1 MVQIA
6 FYYKPECWLCDGA
19 QEMLNGFKDKYNL
32 QIDKIDITTNNE
44 LYELYRYDI
53 PVLEFK
59 DGTALHGRI
68 KLKELLKKINENIKK

>member
-1 MVQIA
+1 MVQLT
-6 FYYKPECWLCDGA
+6 FYFKPECWLCDVA
-19 QEMLNGFKDKYNL
+19 QEMLNGFQDKYNL
-32 QIDKIDITTNNE
+32 QIDKIDITTNDE

-68 KLKELLKKINENIKK
+68 KLKELLKKINENKE